1 MSRGPGRIERAIR
14 ALLDA
19 HPDEAFTTDDLAAHC
34 YPDADV
40 IEHKHRVAVV
50 RAANKVIAGDPDWRR
65 SQSSTQGAMLVFH
78 NAASVPSLALACIL
92 DSVRNGRPHDW
103 IAERAQT
110 ILDGSSRY
118 LRDRASIEREVRQ
131 HIAIRDARDP
141 AEAARLRAEYEA
153 AKAAECAAFLAAHG
167 VAWP

>member
-50 RAANKVIAGDPDWRR
+50 RAANKVIAGR
-65 SQSSTQGAMLVFH
+65 G
-78 NAASVPSLALACIL
+78 
-92 DSVRNGRPHDW
+92 
-103 IAERAQT
+103 
-110 ILDGSSRY
+110 
-118 LRDRASIEREVRQ
+118 DR
-131 HIAIRDARDP
+131 
-141 AEAARLRAEYEA
+141 
-153 AKAAECAAFLAAHG
+153 
-167 VAWP
+167 